1 MQYAQLTFKVHW
13 IIQKQNNAWHEQDDI
28 DKSQKTFDF
37 VDREV
42 TIPKTYTVSF
52 HHIIGNEK
60 FKRFLISDVG
70 WDLHD

>member
-13 IIQKQNNAWHEQDDI
+13 IIQKQNNAWHQQDDI

-42 TIPKTYTVSF
+42 TLKISPKLSLS
-52 HHIIGNEK
+52 IIGNEK
-60 FKRFLISDVG
+60 SKGFLISDVG